1 MFKRLSILLVLAP
14 AVAFSAS
21 DADKLKQLQ
30 QSLTQSKA
38 KTEQLEGTIQ
48 QNSKAI
54 GALQDKASTI
64 AKEVQWAE
72 ARLSQRERE
81 LANVTTELKQAESD
95 YATRKSDYSRTIR
108 SLLRMRELPTTA
120 YFTKPE
126 NMQQMMRT
134 AAVMEATSASLSKK
148 AAELS
153 SEIKRLSA
161 IRTRAEA
168 ANRAVKNDQSRLKQ
182 EQVKLASEVGKRQAL
197 LKDLRGDYAQEK
209 ARVAALSKQ
218 AKTVQEL
225 IAKLDTKPPVTT
237 GFKRMSVGGGRAP
250 LAGTVLHRFGQKKN
264 ANETWRGM
272 VFRGRPSGTVVA
284 PHDGEVVF
292 TGPFRDY
299 GSMVLLRHG
308 NGYISLLA
316 GLGRVDVGL
325 NQGVR
330 AGEPLGAMPTT
341 GNSEL
346 YVELRENS
354 KTIDPARWFAK
365 LPSSLAR
372 Q

>member
-1 MFKRLSILLVLAP
+1 MLRTLSIVLVLIP
-14 AVAFSAS
+14 AIALGAS
-21 DADKLKQLQ
+21 EAETLKQLQ
-30 QSLTQSKA
+30 HSLTQSKA

-48 QNSKAI
+48 QNSNAAH
-54 GALQDKASTI
+54 ALQEKAGTI

-72 ARLSQRERE
+72 SRLSQRERE
-81 LANVTTELKQAESD
+81 LANVTTELKAAEAN
-95 YATRKSDYSRTIR
+95 YTTRKSDYSRTIR
-108 SLLRMRELPTTA
+108 SLLRMHELPATA
-120 YFTKPE
+120 YFTRPE

-134 AAVMEATSASLSKK
+134 AAVMEATSTSLSKK

-153 SEIKRLSA
+153 SEIRRLST
-161 IRTRAEA
+161 IRARAEA
-168 ANRAVKNDQSRLKQ
+168 ANHAVKNEQNRLKQ
-182 EQVKLASEVGKRQAL
+182 EQAKLAREVSKRQAL
-197 LKDLRGDYAQEK
+197 LKNLRGDYALEK
-209 ARVAALSKQ
+209 AQVAALSKQ
-218 AKTVQEL
+218 ARTVQEL
-225 IAKLDTKPPVTT
+225 ITRLDAKTPAP
-237 GFKRMSVGGGRAP
+237 KRLKGVSMGGGRAP
-250 LAGTVLHRFGQKKN
+250 LAGTILHRFGQKKN

-272 VFRGRPSGTVVA
+272 VLRGRPSGIVVA

-299 GSMVLLRHG
+299 GPMVLLRHG

-325 NQGVR
+325 NQEVK
-330 AGEPLGAMPTT
+330 AGEPLGAMPNTAS
-341 GNSEL
+341 GEL